1 MVRSKMSKS
10 RNLFF
15 LSSLGV
21 TLVLA
26 LAYNFADRNIA
37 KLPPDPRTVNAQYDF
52 DLLIIAAANAANTP
66 LEGTGPLGLGRKALE
81 QEIFAWDLEIAP
93 DGTGLPVGSG
103 SVSYGEEV
111 FSEQCSVCHG
121 DFAEGVDRWPELAGG
136 EGTLADEDPLKTVG
150 SYWPYLSTAW
160 DYIHRSM
167 PYGYA
172 QSLSDDDVYAMLA
185 YILYSNDIIDDEEFV
200 LSNENFLDVEM
211 PNANG
216 FIIDDRDVTEYPLFT
231 RDPCMEDCKQN
242 VEVTMR
248 ARVLD
253 VTPEDDDL

>member
-1 MVRSKMSKS
+1 MSKS

-15 LSSLGV
+15 LSSLS
-21 TLVLA
+21 LVFIFA
-26 LAYNFADRNIA
+26 LAYNFADRNIT
-37 KLPPDPRTVNAQYDF
+37 KLPSEPRTVNAEYDF
-52 DLLIIAAANAANTP
+52 DLRIIAAANAANAP
-66 LEGTGPLGLGRKALE
+66 RQTGSPLGLGRKALDE
-81 QEIFAWDLEIAP
+81 EISAWDLDIAP

-103 SVSYGEEV
+103 SVSYGEEI
-111 FSEQCSVCHG
+111 FSEQCGACHG

-136 EGTLADEDPLKTVG
+136 EGTLADDDPLKTVG

-167 PYGYA
+167 PFGYA

-185 YILYSNDIIDDEEFV
+185 YILYSNDIIDDEDFV
-200 LSNENFLDVEM
+200 LSNENFLEVEM
-211 PNANG
+211 PNAEG
-216 FIIDDRDVTEYPLFT
+216 FIIDDRNITEYPLFS
-231 RDPCMEDCKQN
+231 RDPCMEECKLN

-253 VTPEDDDL
+253 VTPEDDGS

>member
-1 MVRSKMSKS
+1 MSKS

-15 LSSLGV
+15 LSSLS
-21 TLVLA
+21 LVFIFS
-26 LAYNFADRNIA
+26 LAYNFADRNIT
-37 KLPPDPRTVNAQYDF
+37 KLPTKPRTVNAEYDF
-52 DLLIIAAANAANTP
+52 DLRIIAAANASNAP
-66 LEGTGPLGLGRKALE
+66 RELGGTLGLGRKALDE
-81 QEIFAWDLEIAP
+81 EITAWDLEIAP

-103 SVSYGEEV
+103 SVSYGEEI
-111 FSEQCSVCHG
+111 FSEQCGACHG

-167 PYGYA
+167 PFGYA

-185 YILYSNDIIDDEEFV
+185 YILYSNDIIDDEDFV

-211 PNANG
+211 PNAEG
-216 FIIDDRDVTEYPLFT
+216 FIIDDRGVTEYPVFSQ
-231 RDPCMEDCKQN
+231 DPCMEDCKVN

-253 VTPEDDDL
+253 VTPEDDGS

>member
-1 MVRSKMSKS
+1 MSKS

-15 LSSLGV
+15 LSSLS
-21 TLVLA
+21 LVFIFA
-26 LAYNFADRNIA
+26 LAYNFADRNIT
-37 KLPPDPRTVNAQYDF
+37 KLPSEPRTVNAEYDF
-52 DLLIIAAANAANTP
+52 DLRIIAAANAANAPSQT
-66 LEGTGPLGLGRKALE
+66 GGPLGWGRKALE
-81 QEIFAWDLEIAP
+81 AEISAWDLDFAP
-93 DGTGLPVGSG
+93 VRTGLPVGSG
-103 SVSYGEEV
+103 SVTYGEEI
-111 FSEQCSVCHG
+111 FSEQCGACHG

-136 EGTLADEDPLKTVG
+136 EGTLADDDPLKTVG

-167 PYGYA
+167 PFGYA

-185 YILYSNDIIDDEEFV
+185 YILYSNDIIDDEDFV

-211 PNANG
+211 PNAEG
-216 FIIDDRDVTEYPLFT
+216 FIIDDRDMTEYPVFSQ
-231 RDPCMEDCKQN
+231 DPCMEDCKVN

-253 VTPEDDDL
+253 VTPEDDGS

>member
-1 MVRSKMSKS
+1 MSKS

-15 LSSLGV
+15 LSSLS
-21 TLVLA
+21 LVFIFA
-26 LAYNFADRNIA
+26 LAYNFADRNIT
-37 KLPPDPRTVNAQYDF
+37 KLPSEPRMVNAEYDF
-52 DLLIIAAANAANTP
+52 DLRIIAAANAANAP
-66 LEGTGPLGLGRKALE
+66 RQTGSPLGLVRKALDE
-81 QEIFAWDLEIAP
+81 EITAWDLDIAP

-103 SVSYGEEV
+103 SVSYGEEI
-111 FSEQCSVCHG
+111 FSEQCGACHG

-136 EGTLADEDPLKTVG
+136 EGTLADDDPLKTVG

-167 PYGYA
+167 PFGYA

-185 YILYSNDIIDDEEFV
+185 YILYSNDIIDDEDFV

-211 PNANG
+211 PNAEG
-216 FIIDDRDVTEYPLFT
+216 FIIDDRDMTEYPVFSQ
-231 RDPCMEDCKQN
+231 DPCMEDCKVN

-253 VTPEDDDL
+253 VTPEDDDS

>member
-1 MVRSKMSKS
+1 MLKS

-15 LSSLGV
+15 LSSLS
-21 TLVLA
+21 LVFIFS
-26 LAYNFADRNIA
+26 LAYNFADRNIT
-37 KLPPDPRTVNAQYDF
+37 KLPTKPRTVNAEYDF
-52 DLLIIAAANAANTP
+52 DLRIIAAANASNAP
-66 LEGTGPLGLGRKALE
+66 RELGGTLGLGRKALDE
-81 QEIFAWDLEIAP
+81 EITAWDLEIAP

-103 SVSYGEEV
+103 SVSYGEEI
-111 FSEQCSVCHG
+111 FSEQCGACHG

-167 PYGYA
+167 PFGYA

-185 YILYSNDIIDDEEFV
+185 YILYSNDIIDDEDFV

-211 PNANG
+211 PNAEG
-216 FIIDDRDVTEYPLFT
+216 FIIDDRNVTEYPLFS
-231 RDPCMEDCKQN
+231 RDPCMEDCKLN
-242 VEVTMR
+242 VEVSMR

-253 VTPEDDDL
+253 VTPEDDGS

>member
-1 MVRSKMSKS
+1 MSKS

-15 LSSLGV
+15 LLSLGV
-21 TLVLA
+21 IFVLA

-52 DLLIIAAANAANTP
+52 DLRIIAAANAANAP
-66 LEGTGPLGLGRKALE
+66 LEGTGPLGLGRKALK
-81 QEIFAWDLEIAP
+81 QEIVAWDLEIAP

-103 SVSYGEEV
+103 SVSYGEEI

-150 SYWPYLSTAW
+150 SYWPHLSTAW

-185 YILYSNDIIDDEEFV
+185 YILYSNDIIEDEEFV

-216 FIIDDRDVTEYPLFT
+216 FIIDDRDVTEYPLFSG
-231 RDPCMEDCKQN
+231 DPCMKDCKPK

-253 VTPEDDDL
+253 VTPEDDGS

>member
-1 MVRSKMSKS
+1 MSKS
-10 RNLFF
+10 RNLFITSG
-15 LSSLGV
+15 LSLII
-21 TLVLA
+21 VLA
-26 LAYNFADRNIA
+26 LAYNFADRNITQ
-37 KLPPDPRTVNAQYDF
+37 LPSEPRMVNAEYDF
-52 DLLIIAAANAANTP
+52 DLRIIAAANAANAP
-66 LEGTGPLGLGRKALE
+66 REGNGPLGLGRKALLE
-81 QEIFAWDLEIAP
+81 EINAWDLEIAP
-93 DGTGLPVGSG
+93 DGTGLPIGSG
-103 SVSYGEEV
+103 SVSYGEEI
-111 FSEQCSVCHG
+111 FSEQCGACHG

-185 YILYSNDIIDDEEFV
+185 YILYSNDIIDDEDFV

-216 FIIDDRDVTEYPLFT
+216 FVIDDRNLS
-231 RDPCMEDCKQN
+231 
-242 VEVTMR
+242 
-248 ARVLD
+248 LIHI
-253 VTPEDDDL
+253 

>member
-1 MVRSKMSKS
+1 MSKS

-15 LSSLGV
+15 LSSLS
-21 TLVLA
+21 LVFIFA
-26 LAYNFADRNIA
+26 LAYNFADRNIT
-37 KLPPDPRTVNAQYDF
+37 KLPSEPRTVNAEYGF
-52 DLLIIAAANAANTP
+52 DLRYIAAANAANAP
-66 LEGTGPLGLGRKALE
+66 RQTGGPFGLGRKALDE
-81 QEIFAWDLEIAP
+81 EITAWDLDIAP

-103 SVSYGEEV
+103 SVTYGEEI
-111 FSEQCSVCHG
+111 FSEQCGACHG

-136 EGTLADEDPLKTVG
+136 EGTLADDDPLKTVG

-160 DYIHRSM
+160 DYIHRSK
-167 PYGYA
+167 PFGYA

-185 YILYSNDIIDDEEFV
+185 YILYSNDIIDDEDFV

-211 PNANG
+211 PNAEG
-216 FIIDDRDVTEYPLFT
+216 FIIDDRDMTEYPVFSQ
-231 RDPCMEDCKQN
+231 DPCMEDCKVN

-253 VTPEDDDL
+253 VTPEDDGS

>member
-1 MVRSKMSKS
+1 MSKS

-15 LSSLGV
+15 LSSLS
-21 TLVLA
+21 LVFIFA
-26 LAYNFADRNIA
+26 LAYNFADRNIT
-37 KLPPDPRTVNAQYDF
+37 KLPSEPRTVNAEYDF
-52 DLLIIAAANAANTP
+52 DLRIIAAANAANAP
-66 LEGTGPLGLGRKALE
+66 RQTGGLLGLGRKALDE
-81 QEIFAWDLEIAP
+81 EITAWDLDIAP

-103 SVSYGEEV
+103 SVSYGEEI
-111 FSEQCSVCHG
+111 FSEQCGACHG
-121 DFAEGVDRWPELAGG
+121 EFAEGVDRWPELAGG
-136 EGTLADEDPLKTVG
+136 EGTLADDDPLKTVG

-167 PYGYA
+167 PFGYA

-185 YILYSNDIIDDEEFV
+185 YILYSNDIIDDEDFV

-211 PNANG
+211 PNAEG
-216 FIIDDRDVTEYPLFT
+216 FIIDDRDMTEYPIFSQ
-231 RDPCMEDCKQN
+231 DPCMEDCKVN

-253 VTPEDDDL
+253 VTPEDNGS

>member
-1 MVRSKMSKS
+1 MSKS

-15 LSSLGV
+15 LSSLS
-21 TLVLA
+21 LVFIFA
-26 LAYNFADRNIA
+26 LAFNFADRNIT
-37 KLPPDPRTVNAQYDF
+37 KLPSEPRTVNAEYDF
-52 DLLIIAAANAANTP
+52 DLRIIAAANASNAP
-66 LEGTGPLGLGRKALE
+66 REAGGTLGLGRKALDE
-81 QEIFAWDLEIAP
+81 EITAWDLDIAP
-93 DGTGLPVGSG
+93 DGTGLPIGSG
-103 SVSYGEEV
+103 SVSYGEEI
-111 FSEQCSVCHG
+111 FSEQCGACHG

-136 EGTLADEDPLKTVG
+136 EGTLADDDPLKTVG

-167 PYGYA
+167 PFGYA

-185 YILYSNDIIDDEEFV
+185 YILYSNDIIDDEDFV

-211 PNANG
+211 PNAEG
-216 FIIDDRDVTEYPLFT
+216 FIIDDRDMTEYPVFSQ
-231 RDPCMEDCKQN
+231 DPCMEDCKVN

-253 VTPEDDDL
+253 VTPEDDGS

>member
-1 MVRSKMSKS
+1 MSKS

-15 LSSLGV
+15 LSSLS
-21 TLVLA
+21 LVFIFA
-26 LAYNFADRNIA
+26 LAYNFADRNIT
-37 KLPPDPRTVNAQYDF
+37 KLPSEPRTVNAAYDF
-52 DLLIIAAANAANTP
+52 DLRIIAVANAANAP
-66 LEGTGPLGLGRKALE
+66 RQTGSPLGLGRKALDE
-81 QEIFAWDLEIAP
+81 EITAWDLDIAP

-103 SVSYGEEV
+103 SVSYGEEI
-111 FSEQCSVCHG
+111 FSEQCGACHG

-136 EGTLADEDPLKTVG
+136 EGTLADDDPLKTVG

-167 PYGYA
+167 PFGYA

-185 YILYSNDIIDDEEFV
+185 YILYSNDIIDDEDFV

-211 PNANG
+211 PNAEG
-216 FIIDDRDVTEYPLFT
+216 FIIDDRDMTEYPIFSQ
-231 RDPCMEDCKQN
+231 DPCMEDCKVN

-253 VTPEDDDL
+253 VTPEDDDS

>member
-1 MVRSKMSKS
+1 MLKS

-15 LSSLGV
+15 LSSLS
-21 TLVLA
+21 LVFIFA
-26 LAYNFADRNIA
+26 LAYNFADRNIT
-37 KLPPDPRTVNAQYDF
+37 KLPSEPRTVNAEYDF
-52 DLLIIAAANAANTP
+52 DLRIIAAANAANAP
-66 LEGTGPLGLGRKALE
+66 RQTGSPLGLGRKALDE
-81 QEIFAWDLEIAP
+81 EITAWDLDISP

-103 SVSYGEEV
+103 SVSYGEEI
-111 FSEQCSVCHG
+111 FSEQCGACHG

-136 EGTLADEDPLKTVG
+136 EGTLADDDPLKTVG

-167 PYGYA
+167 PFGYA

-185 YILYSNDIIDDEEFV
+185 YILYSNDIIDDEDFV
-200 LSNENFLDVEM
+200 LSNENFLNVEM
-211 PNANG
+211 PNAEG
-216 FIIDDRDVTEYPLFT
+216 FIIDDRDMTEYPVFSQ
-231 RDPCMEDCKQN
+231 DPCMEDCKVK

-253 VTPEDDDL
+253 VTPEDDGS

>member
-1 MVRSKMSKS
+1 MSKS
-10 RNLFF
+10 PNLFF
-15 LSSLGV
+15 LSSLS
-21 TLVLA
+21 LVFIFA
-26 LAYNFADRNIA
+26 LAYNFADRNVT
-37 KLPPDPRTVNAQYDF
+37 KVPSEPRTVNAEYDF
-52 DLLIIAAANAANTP
+52 DLRIRAAANAANAP
-66 LEGTGPLGLGRKALE
+66 RQTGSPLGLGRKALDE
-81 QEIFAWDLEIAP
+81 EITAWDLDIAP

-103 SVSYGEEV
+103 SVSYGEEI
-111 FSEQCSVCHG
+111 FSEQCGACHG

-136 EGTLADEDPLKTVG
+136 EGTLADDDPLKTVG

-167 PYGYA
+167 PFGYA

-185 YILYSNDIIDDEEFV
+185 YILYSNDIIDDEDFV

-211 PNANG
+211 PNVEG
-216 FIIDDRDVTEYPLFT
+216 FIIDDRDMTEYPIFSQ
-231 RDPCMEDCKQN
+231 DPCMEDCKVN

-253 VTPEDDDL
+253 VTPEDDGS

>member
-1 MVRSKMSKS
+1 MSKS

-15 LSSLGV
+15 LSSLS
-21 TLVLA
+21 LVFIFA
-26 LAYNFADRNIA
+26 LAYNFADRNIT
-37 KLPPDPRTVNAQYDF
+37 KLPSEPRTVNAEYDF
-52 DLLIIAAANAANTP
+52 DLRIIAAANAANAP
-66 LEGTGPLGLGRKALE
+66 RQTGSPLGLGRKALDE
-81 QEIFAWDLEIAP
+81 EITAWDLDIAP

-103 SVSYGEEV
+103 SVSYGEEI
-111 FSEQCSVCHG
+111 FSEQCGACHG

-136 EGTLADEDPLKTVG
+136 EGTLADDDPLKTVG

-167 PYGYA
+167 PFGYA

-185 YILYSNDIIDDEEFV
+185 YILYSNDIIDDEDFV

-211 PNANG
+211 PNAEG
-216 FIIDDRDVTEYPLFT
+216 FIIDDRDMTEYPIFSQ
-231 RDPCMEDCKQN
+231 DPCMEDCKVN

-253 VTPEDDDL
+253 VTPEDDGS

>member
-1 MVRSKMSKS
+1 MSKS

-15 LSSLGV
+15 LSSLS
-21 TLVLA
+21 LVFIFA
-26 LAYNFADRNIA
+26 LAYNFADRNIT
-37 KLPPDPRTVNAQYDF
+37 KLPSEPRTVNAEYDF
-52 DLLIIAAANAANTP
+52 DLRIIAAANAANAP
-66 LEGTGPLGLGRKALE
+66 RQTGGLLGLGRKALDE
-81 QEIFAWDLEIAP
+81 EITAWDLDIAP

-103 SVSYGEEV
+103 SVSYGEEI
-111 FSEQCSVCHG
+111 FSEQCGACHG

-136 EGTLADEDPLKTVG
+136 EGTLADDDPLKTVG

-167 PYGYA
+167 PFGYA

-185 YILYSNDIIDDEEFV
+185 YILYSNDIIDDEDFV
-200 LSNENFLDVEM
+200 LSNENFLDVKM
-211 PNANG
+211 PNVEG
-216 FIIDDRDVTEYPLFT
+216 FIIDDRDMTEYPIFSQ
-231 RDPCMEDCKQN
+231 DPCMEDCKVN

-253 VTPEDDDL
+253 VTPEDDDS